1 MKTILLSLKNLFFFF
16 VLSFV
21 ILHSNT
27 INSQIRL
34 VKVEPSTTQ
43 ATIRNFGTSMVDIS
57 GYWFCTKRTYGSL
70 ASATIINGSLDL
82 AAGEEIIL
90 VVNTASGL
98 SSVASD
104 LSIYITNVFG
114 VATNMVDF
122 MQYGD
127 SFSGASGRENEAVSQ
142 GFWTAGDFIL
152 GDPAPWSYIGN
163 GTQNG
168 VTFWASTTLGINDE
182 FLNAALSIYP
192 NPATE
197 TLKIKKLQNID
208 LKNASIF
215 DISGRLISS
224 IDLTQTISEK
234 RIALNNITKG
244 IYFIRITDDQG
255 GIIARKFI
263 KE

>member
-1 MKTILLSLKNLFFFF
+1 MKTITSSLKNLGFII
-16 VLSFV
+16 
-21 ILHSNT
+21 ILCLTFYTYNA
-27 INSQIRL
+27 NAQIRL

-57 GYWFCTKRTYGSL
+57 GYWFCTKRTYGPL

-104 LSIYITNVFG
+104 LSIYITNIFG
-114 VATNMVDF
+114 LATNMVDF

-142 GFWTAGDFIL
+142 DFWTAGTFIL
-152 GDPAPWSYIGN
+152 GDPAPWSYTGN

-168 VTFWASTTLGINDE
+168 VNFWGSTPLGINDE
-182 FLNAALSIYP
+182 ILNAALSIYP

-197 TLKIKKLQNID
+197 TLKIKKLQHIN
-208 LKNASIF
+208 LKNATIF

-234 RIALNNITKG
+234 RIALNSITKG